1 MRERFGGGR
10 TGRVIAALAVDT
22 RVRSSTQVWEQGAV
36 GEAKVGRHLNEFA
49 GPNVVVLHDR
59 RIPGS
64 RANIDHLVVTPG
76 GVWVVDTK
84 RYVGKRPEPYSEGGL
99 FGIGATIGLRV
110 GGRKHDAL
118 VAGVLRQVDLV
129 RGALGNEVPVRGALC
144 FVDADWPL
152 FGGDFSVRGV
162 RVVWPKRLVRDLAD
176 RPSSNVDAAG
186 VGRLLEAAFRAA

>member
-76 GVWVVDTK
+76 GV
-84 RYVGKRPEPYSEGGL
+84 P
-99 FGIGATIGLRV
+99 
-110 GGRKHDAL
+110 
-118 VAGVLRQVDLV
+118 
-129 RGALGNEVPVRGALC
+129 
-144 FVDADWPL
+144 
-152 FGGDFSVRGV
+152 
-162 RVVWPKRLVRDLAD
+162 
-176 RPSSNVDAAG
+176 
-186 VGRLLEAAFRAA
+186 GRLSASSRSLRDGAPGPVA